1 MTAKPS
7 SRTSRGARRRPR
19 EASATSSTRLSQLV
33 RTRTDTGPPTGR
45 SLKSSQVPGQ
55 YCVAVASFNG
65 RRAPLNASTATGP
78 ARRRGDRDVSAT
90 SGAAFDA
97 GAAASFCSR
106 PPVTSCLYFRE
117 VSSGGGGIRGD
128 ERSASRC
135 LRFRRAAAGRS
146 NRSRCPWAGSISYRH
161 TSSCWGCR
169 GLGAVPRP
177 TRAAPAA
184 PPGTGA

>member
-19 EASATSSTRLSQLV
+19 EASATSSTRLTQLV
-33 RTRTDTGPPTGR
+33 RTHTDTGPPTGR

-65 RRAPLNASTATGP
+65 RRAPLNASTATGL

-90 SGAAFDA
+90 SGRRSTLRASVAAHRLIGVCNFW
-97 GAAASFCSR
+97 
-106 PPVTSCLYFRE
+106 E
-117 VSSGGGGIRGD
+117 VSSGGGIRG
-128 ERSASRC
+128 ETRSASRC

-146 NRSRCPWAGSISYRH
+146 NRSRCPWAGSKKYRH

-169 GLGAVPRP
+169 GLRAVPRP